1 MQLEKPPTGF
11 SRLRIRARGITEER
25 AIEGRKTAY
34 RRALTDL
41 WKRRWQQ
48 ESSKTGRS
56 ATTWLDDWTEQP
68 LQLYNDL
75 PKHEATA
82 LFLLRTEVLGLNDWL
97 ARIGVPGVTP
107 MCPCGTGKHTIRHLL
122 AFCPEQVQPRANLL
136 LRTGTTELRE
146 ILTNKKMVKA
156 TAQWLLK
163 TNTLEQFRIAKE
175 IAYEKI
181 GDWAPFKYT

>member
-1 MQLEKPPTGF
+1 M
-11 SRLRIRARGITEER
+11 
-25 AIEGRKTAY
+25 Y
-34 RRALTDL
+34 D
-41 WKRRWQQ
+41 
-48 ESSKTGRS
+48 
-56 ATTWLDDWTEQP
+56 
-68 LQLYNDL
+68 DL

-97 ARIGVPGVTP
+97 ARIGVPGITP

-156 TAQWLLK
+156 AAQWLLE

-175 IAYEKI
+175 IASEKT

>member
-1 MQLEKPPTGF
+1 MSIRRHLARRLANKPI
-11 SRLRIRARGITEER
+11 RL
-25 AIEGRKTAY
+25 Y
-34 RRALTDL
+34 D
-41 WKRRWQQ
+41 
-48 ESSKTGRS
+48 
-56 ATTWLDDWTEQP
+56 
-68 LQLYNDL
+68 DL

-97 ARIGVPGVTP
+97 ARIEVPGTAP
-107 MCPCGTGKHTIRHLL
+107 GCTCGLGRQTIRHLL
-122 AFCPEQVQPRANLL
+122 AFCPEQTRPRPNLI

-156 TAQWLLK
+156 AAQWLLD

-175 IAYEKI
+175 IEQERT